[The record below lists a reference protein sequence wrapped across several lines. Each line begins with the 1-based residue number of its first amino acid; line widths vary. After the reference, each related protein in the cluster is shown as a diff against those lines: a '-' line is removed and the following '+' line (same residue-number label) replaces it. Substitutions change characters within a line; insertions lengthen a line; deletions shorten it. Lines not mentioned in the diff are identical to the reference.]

1 MAIDRI
7 LFIQDTILK
16 QEPIQSNQL
25 PSTQLQKIPAGT
37 ELVLKSYQ
45 IAGNNLDHYKI
56 GLEDLQFKGLSN
68 NWHAFAE
75 HVEITENT
83 FIEVPTVE
91 SIVAKQAQRNSVRV
105 AVSRAL
111 VGNRQGF
118 LKVVFN
124 VDTLI
129 KRKPVDGRVLNNES
143 KQTIPAGT
151 ELILL
156 TDKPDASNIVKLPI
170 EGGHLKF
177 TLKDLEI
184 KGFTKDWYVFAG
196 HVGIQVVA

>member
-16 QEPIQSNQL
+16 QEPIQSSQL

-37 ELVLKSYQ
+37 ELVLKTFQ

-91 SIVAKQAQRNSVRV
+91 SIVAKQAQKNAVRV

-170 EGGHLKF
+170 ESGHVKF
-177 TLKDLEI
+177 SLKDLEI
-184 KGFTKDWYVFAG
+184 KGFTKDWYAFAG

>member
-16 QEPIQSNQL
+16 QEPIQSSQL

-37 ELVLKSYQ
+37 ELVLKTFQ

-56 GLEDLQFKGLSN
+56 GLEDLQFKGFSN

-91 SIVAKQAQRNSVRV
+91 SIVAKQAQKNVVRV

-124 VDTLI
+124 VDTLL

-156 TDKPDASNIVKLPI
+156 TEKPDASNIVKLPI
-170 EGGHLKF
+170 EGGHVKF
-177 TLKDLEI
+177 TLKDVEI